1 MSYGNLESLRCTTE
15 GEEAA
20 RRNSMN
26 NAMTSFDIKYLKR
39 VAKGT
44 RFSDVRYAAESRI
57 SELKSLSRKQR
68 KEKEQEYKNKEEEKK
83 KLAEQFN
90 KAAEEKDSPEYWLKK
105 LYGNYVTENSY
116 GRELIEKGL
125 LAYGDGMYPNVRA
138 YVFSLARAFHEFT
151 GGIREIRYATDEGR
165 RTGAVIDKHSESL
178 EKAIDF
184 AKKAGC
190 QISVH
195 AMGGQA
201 IDRIVDRICDEEDWT
216 DGSVPYLRVEH
227 LTEPSEQA
235 MQKASE
241 KGFAFASQPIFEY
254 CEIET
259 YRANMD
265 QERLEHI
272 YPHRT
277 ELEHGIRLCF
287 STDAPATSWAVPS
300 DPFPNLK
307 SAVTRKGYS
316 ADFAVLSEDIF
327 TAAPDRIDRIRVE
340 ETFIR
345 GERVYQR

>member
-1 MSYGNLESLRCTTE
+1 MGLFWWMSYGNLESLRCTTE

-68 KEKEQEYKNKEEEKK
+68 KEKEQEYKDKEEEKK

-151 GGIREIRYATDEGR
+151 GGIREIRYGTDEGR

-178 EKAIDF
+178 EKAICF
-184 AKKAGC
+184 LAKFNHPDRAAAIRMFYQYIKENVYSDPESGFGDMFNAVN
-190 QISVH
+190 IRKEAVW
-195 AMGGQA
+195 AMGQA
-201 IDRIVDRICDEEDWT
+201 AKEDHQRAADFYVEALRDPSRFVRWQVID
-216 DGSVPYLRVEH
+216 
-227 LTEPSEQA
+227 
-235 MQKASE
+235 
-241 KGFAFASQPIFEY
+241 
-254 CEIET
+254 
-259 YRANMD
+259 
-265 QERLEHI
+265 
-272 YPHRT
+272 
-277 ELEHGIRLCF
+277 
-287 STDAPATSWAVPS
+287 
-300 DPFPNLK
+300 NLK
-307 SAVTRKGYS
+307 DQWTPEEIKSNPALYEELDKAYAKEDNSISNRKAKCRYLLGK
-316 ADFAVLSEDIF
+316 
-327 TAAPDRIDRIRVE
+327 
-340 ETFIR
+340 ET
-345 GERVYQR
+345 